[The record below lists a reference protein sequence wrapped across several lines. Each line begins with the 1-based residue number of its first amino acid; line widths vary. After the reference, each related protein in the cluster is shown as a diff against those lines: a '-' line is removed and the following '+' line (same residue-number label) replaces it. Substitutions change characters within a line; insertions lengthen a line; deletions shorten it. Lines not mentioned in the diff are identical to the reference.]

1 MASSKKLQV
10 KNLQISFRTQAGIL
24 KAVRNISFDLYSGET
39 LAIVGESG
47 SGKSV
52 TSKAIIGIL
61 AGNSIVEGGEIL
73 YDGQDLLKIDEENFH
88 KIRGDK
94 IAMIFQDPLS
104 SLNPI
109 MRVGKQLNEAMILNG
124 KARQKNARI
133 EFNSHLKLLQ
143 QNLDEV
149 NGDKEGNKKICKT
162 FNDFSIVATQLEK
175 VYNDANAAA
184 VTLRTELDETIFLI
198 EKKQKVAIKAQ
209 IRKFLRLLESSL
221 HLYVVHADEVKDIKA
236 QLEAYLNGSDKA
248 IDFEKLNEQL
258 TALSNIVLEA
268 SKRPHPNFFNLG
280 YYKYAHPEFDE
291 SSVASIEDLDKMTE
305 EALNTGFLNNF
316 IAVGTTGMEHCR
328 QVTLEKKKELLPKL
342 DALSDLLS
350 NIENLQKKD
359 IKPQL
364 KEVKKLVKEAIDR
377 LRVVK
382 HSVEYSFDI
391 SIQHEID
398 RYFEGVRRNPINIR
412 KYERSKAKFDSLVA
426 KGKTPTWK
434 VIPPY
439 TVDLELTKS
448 NILKIIDDVKVRYNK
463 DLTKT
468 NHSSELEMN
477 ILMRFFKEQASRL
490 VYKVTK
496 GIAKTRSLELL
507 KEVGIPEPSIRYKQ
521 YPFEFSGGMRQ
532 RIVIAIAL
540 SANPDILICD
550 EPTTALDVTIQSQI
564 LELINKIKEERKLSV
579 IFITHDLG
587 VVANMADRIAVMYA
601 GKIVE
606 YGTSEDIFYDPRHPY
621 TWALLASM
629 PDLETKEKLEAIPGT
644 PPNMIY
650 PPKGDAFADRNKY
663 ALEIDYELEP
673 PLFEISETHSA
684 ATWLLH
690 PNAPKVEP
698 PKIIKERIARMK
710 KEAEEL

>member
-1 MASSKKLQV
+1 
-10 KNLQISFRTQAGIL
+10 
-24 KAVRNISFDLYSGET
+24 
-39 LAIVGESG
+39 
-47 SGKSV
+47 
-52 TSKAIIGIL
+52 
-61 AGNSIVEGGEIL
+61 
-73 YDGQDLLKIDEENFH
+73 
-88 KIRGDK
+88 
-94 IAMIFQDPLS
+94 MIFQDPLS

-133 EFNSHLKLLQ
+133 EFNSHLKLLEK
-143 QNLDEV
+143 NLNEV
-149 NGDKEGNKKICKT
+149 NGDKEGNKQICKT
-162 FNDFSIVATQLEK
+162 FNEFSIVATKLEK
-175 VYNDANAAA
+175 VYNDANASAL
-184 VTLRTELDETIFLI
+184 TLHTELDETIFLI
-198 EKKQKVAIKAQ
+198 EKNQKISLKTQ
-209 IRKFLRLLESSL
+209 IRKFHKLLLESK
-221 HLYVVHADEVKDIKA
+221 HIYVIKA
-236 QLEAYLNGSDKA
+236 EEVDKYAAELQKTLKLKKEEISFENVCNTFKEISALALEGT
-248 IDFEKLNEQL
+248 E
-258 TALSNIVLEA
+258 
-268 SKRPHPNFFNLG
+268 RPHPNFFTLG
-280 YYKYAHPEFDE
+280 YYKYKNPEFDE
-291 SSVASIEDLDKMTE
+291 TTATSISDLDAMTE
-305 EALNTGFLNNF
+305 EFLNNDFLNNF
-316 IAVGTTGMEHCR
+316 IALGTTGMEHCR
-328 QVTLEKKKELLPKL
+328 QVTLARKRELLPKL
-342 DALSDLLS
+342 DELVELLS
-350 NIENLQKKD
+350 HIEEHKK
-359 IKPQL
+359 
-364 KEVKKLVKEAIDR
+364 KEIMPLVKETKKLVKNAIDR

-391 SIQHEID
+391 SLQHEID
-398 RYFEGVRRNPINIR
+398 RYFEGVRNNPVNMR
-412 KYERSKAKFDSLVA
+412 RYERSKAKFDSLVA
-426 KGKTPTWK
+426 RGKNPTWK

-439 TVDLELTKS
+439 LVDLELTKS
-448 NILKIIDDVKVRYNK
+448 NMIKIVKDVKVRYDK
-463 DLTKT
+463 DLNKT
-468 NHSSELEMN
+468 NHNSELEMN
-477 ILMRFFKEQASRL
+477 ILMKFFKEQASRL
-490 VYKVTK
+490 VYKVTL
-496 GIAKTRSLELL
+496 GIAKTRSLALL

-564 LELINKIKEERKLSV
+564 LELINKIKDERHLSV

-673 PLFEISETHSA
+673 PLFDINDHHSA

-710 KEAEEL
+710 KEAEDL

>member
-1 MASSKKLQV
+1 MAETKLQV

-24 KAVRNISFDLYSGET
+24 KAVRNISFDLKTGET

-73 YDGQDLLKIDEENFH
+73 YDGQDLLKIDEEHFH

-124 KARQKNARI
+124 RARQKNART
-133 EFNSHLKLLQ
+133 EFNAHLNLLLA
-143 QNLDEV
+143 NLNQV
-149 NGDKEGNKKICKT
+149 NGDEVANKEKCDT
-162 FNDFSIVATQLEK
+162 FNNFCITSTHLEK
-175 VYNDANAAA
+175 AYNDANANA
-184 VTLRTELDETIFLI
+184 VTLHTELEETIFLL
-198 EKKQKVAIKAQ
+198 EKNQKLNVKKKIKQFIKLVEGSYHQYVLNKAEAAPIVNSFNEFIKQKELDIPSAIASFKELSSLVEVAIK
-209 IRKFLRLLESSL
+209 KEHPDFFRLGFYKYKNPTFDEGSYSSIEEL
-221 HLYVVHADEVKDIKA
+221 NQMTLD
-236 QLEAYLNGSDKA
+236 YLN
-248 IDFEKLNEQL
+248 E
-258 TALSNIVLEA
+258 
-268 SKRPHPNFFNLG
+268 NFMNQF
-280 YYKYAHPEFDE
+280 
-291 SSVASIEDLDKMTE
+291 IE
-305 EALNTGFLNNF
+305 
-316 IAVGTTGMEHCR
+316 VGTTAIQNSRDVSLNKKRELMTKLEDLKE
-328 QVTLEKKKELLPKL
+328 TLSSLTNLDKKTVKKEL
-342 DALSDLLS
+342 
-350 NIENLQKKD
+350 
-359 IKPQL
+359 
-364 KEVKKLVKEAIDR
+364 KEVIKLVDDAIDY
-377 LRVVK
+377 LRVKK
-382 HSVEYSFDI
+382 HSVEYSFGI
-391 SIQHEID
+391 SLTHEVN
-398 RYFEGVRRNPINIR
+398 RYFEGVKRNPINIAR
-412 KYERSKAKFDSLVA
+412 YERSKAKYDALVA
-426 KGKTPTWK
+426 QGKTPTWK

-439 TVDLELTKS
+439 TVDLDLTKS
-448 NILKIIDDVKVRYNK
+448 NINKIVDDLIERYRRDLEKNDYNAKEEMIILID
-463 DLTKT
+463 
-468 NHSSELEMN
+468 
-477 ILMRFFKEQASRL
+477 FFKEQASRL
-490 VYKVTK
+490 VYKVTY

-564 LELINKIKEERKLSV
+564 LELINKIKKERKLSV

-606 YGTSEDIFYDPRHPY
+606 YGTSDDIFYDPRHPY

-650 PPKGDAFADRNKY
+650 PPVGDAFAERNKY
-663 ALEIDYELEP
+663 ALEIDYEMEP
-673 PLFEISETHSA
+673 PFFQVSDTHFA

-690 PNAPKVEP
+690 PEAPKVEP
-698 PKIIKERIARMK
+698 PKIIQERIERMK
-710 KEAEEL
+710 KEAENYGK